1 MLKLIIIFLLFFI
14 ICIISYLYFK
24 EKRKNKEN
32 IIINEKIQQENKQI
46 EKENKKLLEKKDY
59 IQNDIIQKQSILD
72 KIQESIQQSE
82 QITKQAFEHYVD
94 ILDTEYKV
102 KEQEYNNSLE
112 LLKNSYTTIQNNILA
127 EINSVRADLDNIS
140 ATRAA
145 AIQVQLEEEKIQ
157 QQAEFYS
164 LSINDIDKREV
175 KILHSIENE
184 LRDPRPIR
192 MII

>member
-1 MLKLIIIFLLFFI
+1 MLKLIIIILLLFIVCTIF
-14 ICIISYLYFK
+14 YLYLK
-24 EKRKNKEN
+24 EKRKNKE
-32 IIINEKIQQENKQI
+32 IIVINEKIQQENKQI
-46 EKENKKLLEKKDY
+46 ENENRQLLEKKEY
-59 IQNDIIQKQSILD
+59 IQTDISQKQHILD
-72 KIQESIQQSE
+72 KIQESIQHSE
-82 QITKQAFEHYVD
+82 QITKQAFEHYAD

-102 KEQEYNNSLE
+102 KEKEYNEALM
-112 LLKNSYTTIQNNILA
+112 LLDKSYTNIQNNVLA

-140 ATRAA
+140 ATRTA
-145 AIQVQLEEEKIQ
+145 AIKAQLEEEKIQ

-164 LSINDIDKREV
+164 LSIDDVDSREV